1 MGRLMNKVIKIS
13 LIWIVVICAVAFFFY
28 LSVGGPIK
36 KIDFAG
42 LLFFILLISII
53 VPIALLIYF
62 VFKLPLYIRTIKMG
76 RLAKKCNLNFS
87 GTRCLFNLKQPLFEK
102 INVISGYVNGHKIIV
117 YDFIL
122 GAGSRMSS
130 SRYYT
135 FFIKDGQKPDMIE
148 GLIWGFPKIRIIEKW
163 LIALQNGKDYKFRNS
178 YGFKIFARFIT
189 AIIILG
195 LVTAIIIF
203 GYKK

>member
-102 INVISGYVNGHKIIV
+102 INVISGLLNGHKIII

-122 GAGSRMSS
+122 GADSMSS

-148 GLIWGFPKIRIIEKW
+148 GLSWGFPRIKIIEKW

-178 YGFKIFARFIT
+178 YGLKIFVRFIT
-189 AIIILG
+189 AIIIL
-195 LVTAIIIF
+195 LVILFFIYIIPIII
-203 GYKK
+203 